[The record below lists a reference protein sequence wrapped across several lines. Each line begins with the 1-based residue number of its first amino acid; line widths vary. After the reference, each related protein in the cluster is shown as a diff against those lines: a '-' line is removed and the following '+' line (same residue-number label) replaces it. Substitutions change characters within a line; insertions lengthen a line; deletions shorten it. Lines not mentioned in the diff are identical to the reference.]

1 MDDLKRNE
9 KKNNGIF
16 GTTYTKIG
24 TIQQR
29 LVWPLRKDDTQKPE
43 VFH

>member
-16 GTTYTKIG
+16 GTTYTK
-24 TIQQR
+24 QR